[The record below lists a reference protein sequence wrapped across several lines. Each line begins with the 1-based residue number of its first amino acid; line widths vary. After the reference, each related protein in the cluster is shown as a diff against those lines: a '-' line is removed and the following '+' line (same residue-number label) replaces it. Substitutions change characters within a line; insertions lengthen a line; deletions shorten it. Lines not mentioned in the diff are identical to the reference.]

1 MIDRMVVRAYRN
13 QAPKAGTV
21 KSAGAAFNAAK
32 GRVNWSQKLRD
43 DHRLVAA
50 VEKLMKHVGNG
61 SRVPVQNARMGMPVV
76 AIFAGAGTNAHVLGD
91 IAKQARHYGATMLLA
106 EKYGL
111 ELPSNLRQD
120 LDGDESTDGSAITPL
135 R

>member
-1 MIDRMVVRAYRN
+1 
-13 QAPKAGTV
+13 
-21 KSAGAAFNAAK
+21 
-32 GRVNWSQKLRD
+32 
-43 DHRLVAA
+43 
-50 VEKLMKHVGNG
+50 MKQLGDG
-61 SRVPVQNARMGMPVV
+61 SRVPVKNARMGMPVV

-111 ELPSNLRQD
+111 ELPPNLRQD
-120 LDGDESTDGSAITPL
+120 LDSDESTDGPDD